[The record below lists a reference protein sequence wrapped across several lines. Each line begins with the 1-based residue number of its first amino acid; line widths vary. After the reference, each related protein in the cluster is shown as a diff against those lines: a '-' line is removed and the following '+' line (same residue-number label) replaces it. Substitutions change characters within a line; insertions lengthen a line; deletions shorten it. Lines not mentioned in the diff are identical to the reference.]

1 MADNNQELYA
11 NKYRSHQRKL
21 ILVLAIILIIFG
33 ITFIGVGLF
42 LIIYNYDKVILT
54 IGIIMIIAG
63 IFDIPL
69 SLKFIKVARQKID
82 SYSDQEAYKRYLKIY
97 GLQSI
102 EKGESKD
109 EKEI

>member
-1 MADNNQELYA
+1 
-11 NKYRSHQRKL
+11 
-21 ILVLAIILIIFG
+21 
-33 ITFIGVGLF
+33 
-42 LIIYNYDKVILT
+42 
-54 IGIIMIIAG
+54 MIIAG